1 MHIPVFKADTSVYVP
16 HIFPIKT
23 PLLYF
28 FLKKTPKRYKDG
40 VPIKEDSRVKCVRVD
55 DETFELRFDP
65 SAADDSGNWAVIAR
79 NPHGEMSQFFSL
91 SAQMLPRFEKKL
103 EDVEANEGKQVR

>member
-1 MHIPVFKADTSVYVP
+1 MHICIKTDTSTYIT

-23 PLLYF
+23 PFLF

>member
-1 MHIPVFKADTSVYVP
+1 MVGRVHV
-16 HIFPIKT
+16 H
-23 PLLYF
+23 
-28 FLKKTPKRYKDG
+28 RYKDG
-40 VPIKEDSRVKCVRVD
+40 VPIKEDSRVKCVKVD
-55 DETFELRFDP
+55 DETFELRFEP

-103 EDVEANEGKQVR
+103 EDVEANEGKQVRKSCDCLPDRYSYR